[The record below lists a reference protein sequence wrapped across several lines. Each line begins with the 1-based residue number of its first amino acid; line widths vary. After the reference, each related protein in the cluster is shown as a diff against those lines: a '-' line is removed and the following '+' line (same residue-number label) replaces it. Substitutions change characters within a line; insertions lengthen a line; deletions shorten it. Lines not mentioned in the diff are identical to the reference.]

1 MQILD
6 YLLCVI
12 EDFVIILFFDKLL
25 KRRFQGI
32 LPFIAGVIFLSFFT
46 FILSNYNIVLKTLFG
61 FLNIFVVS
69 SVLYKERLIIK
80 SGYALMALY
89 VLSIIDIIFGVLISL
104 VLNEAFLNVFYS
116 SFWLRLFVCL
126 IIKAFDILIFILIYK
141 GFKKIQYDMRPKIWV
156 LYNSVMLVFLIIT
169 TAFIVIYSQKQ
180 QDAETSLLF
189 LIISSSFFVMSMV
202 VIYFFTE
209 ICFGFQ
215 RDKKLYVLESGYET
229 LQDRIALQNRTSEI
243 IKKLNHDM
251 NKHITYA
258 CTLIEQGKKESA
270 IKLLDEAIGKVK
282 KSIPHIDIES
292 GSDIVDA
299 IITSKI
305 ALAERKQIA
314 FDYYI
319 EPLEAVEMDVL
330 DLSSLISNVI
340 DNAFEAA
347 EQSEKAFVKFK
358 MFKYNA
364 YWTVYTENS
373 YSSGIVLERTLH
385 LLSSTKPD
393 KFQHGYGSQII
404 KDIALKYNGEVT
416 WEADGEIFKTI
427 VLLKI

>member
-61 FLNIFVVS
+61 FLNTFVVS

-126 IIKAFDILIFILIYK
+126 IIKAFDILIFK

-215 RDKKLYVLESGYET
+215 RDKKMYVLESGYET

-243 IKKLNHDM
+243 IKKLNH
-251 NKHITYA
+251 
-258 CTLIEQGKKESA
+258 
-270 IKLLDEAIGKVK
+270 
-282 KSIPHIDIES
+282 
-292 GSDIVDA
+292 
-299 IITSKI
+299 
-305 ALAERKQIA
+305 
-314 FDYYI
+314 
-319 EPLEAVEMDVL
+319 
-330 DLSSLISNVI
+330 
-340 DNAFEAA
+340 
-347 EQSEKAFVKFK
+347 
-358 MFKYNA
+358 
-364 YWTVYTENS
+364 
-373 YSSGIVLERTLH
+373 
-385 LLSSTKPD
+385 
-393 KFQHGYGSQII
+393 
-404 KDIALKYNGEVT
+404 
-416 WEADGEIFKTI
+416 
-427 VLLKI
+427 